1 MNHGEI
7 FSVRAIADLAGPRV
21 YARGVGYYADGRV
34 ELDAAGD
41 RRMEATVR
49 GSIPYTVELWIDRDE
64 PGWSCNC
71 PAAEDGSFCK
81 HCVAVA
87 LQLADGPVSIISP
100 MPDPADMGLAADVSS
115 HVERL
120 SREQL
125 IEIVLG
131 QCESDWRLRERMTAE
146 ARHARGEGPDG
157 DSWRRRID
165 AAFAP
170 HDGFVIYREAPAWAS
185 GIDEVIDAL
194 EDLANVGY
202 EDAVIVLAEYA
213 HHCAEAAIGYVDDS
227 DGWLSDIEER
237 LSELHLSACE
247 AVRPDPAALARR
259 LVDLELTSKLD
270 GFHRAAVTY
279 IGVLGEAGLAEY
291 RRIVKPRW
299 EALMDTTGRQ
309 SGDRFAVEQAMIG
322 VALGSG
328 DVNELIEVRG
338 RDLRTPAGYLE
349 IAMALAR
356 AGRIGNAIEWAQRGL
371 AEYSD
376 RTWQLPELRD
386 FLAGI
391 LRSQGNDAEAV
402 ELYWQG
408 FETTPSRSSYRRLLK
423 ESDSDAAA
431 AWSERCLETL
441 RARVAEE
448 RPGDEGRRSHVVPRP
463 AQALIDI
470 LMYEG
475 DVEGAWTIA
484 TEYGCDN
491 GTWMTLARVR
501 EAKHPLGSIA
511 VYERE
516 VLALIDRK
524 KNHAYR
530 AAVDLLERIRVLA
543 DRAGQPERFTVL
555 LERVRT
561 EHRAKRNLK
570 ALLDD
575 KAW

>member
-1 MNHGEI
+1 MNL
-7 FSVRAIADLAGPRV
+7 ADVLSAQAMTALAGPRV
-21 YARGVGYYADGRV
+21 YPRGVGYHADGRV
-34 ELDAAGD
+34 ELRATGD

-49 GSIPYTVELWIDRDE
+49 GSVPYSVELWIE
-64 PGWSCNC
+64 SGELEWSCTC
-71 PAAEDGSFCK
+71 PYAEDGAFCK

-87 LQLADGPVSIISP
+87 LQLADGPVSILP
-100 MPDPADMGLAADVSS
+100 LVPDSADVGPPADVSA
-115 HVERL
+115 HVEGL
-120 SREQL
+120 SRERL

-131 QCESDWRLRERMTAE
+131 QCESDWRLRERMAAE
-146 ARHARGEGPDG
+146 TRHARGDGPDR

-170 HDGFVIYREAPAWAS
+170 HDEFVVYRDGAAWAS
-185 GIDEVIDAL
+185 GVDEVINAL
-194 EDLANVGY
+194 EDLASADH
-202 EDAVIVLAEYA
+202 EDAVIELAEYA
-213 HHCAEAAIGYVDDS
+213 HHCTEAAIGYVDDS
-227 DGWLSDIEER
+227 DGWLSLIEER

-247 AVRPDPAALARR
+247 AARPDPVALARR
-259 LVDLELTSKLD
+259 LVDLELTSELD
-270 GFHRAAVTY
+270 GFHRAAAAY
-279 IGVLGEAGLAEY
+279 AGVLGEAGLAEY
-291 RRIVKPRW
+291 RRIVEPRW
-299 EALMDTTGRQ
+299 EVLTDRAGRQ

-328 DVNELIEVRG
+328 DVDELIEVRG
-338 RDLRTPAGYLE
+338 RDLRSPGGYLE
-349 IAMALAR
+349 IARALAR
-356 AGRIGNAIEWAQRGL
+356 AGRIDDAIEWAERGL
-371 AEYSD
+371 AEYPD

-386 FLAGI
+386 FLAGL
-391 LRSQGNDAEAV
+391 LRSQGNDVEAI

-408 FETTPSRSSYRRLLK
+408 FETAPSLSSYRQLLK
-423 ESDSDAAA
+423 EGESDGAA
-431 AWSERCLETL
+431 AWSERCLEML

-475 DVEGAWTIA
+475 DLEGAWAIA

-491 GTWMTLARVR
+491 DTWMTLARAR
-501 EAKHPLGSIA
+501 EATHPLGSIA

-516 VLALIDRK
+516 VLVLIDRK
-524 KNHAYR
+524 KNRAYR

-543 DRAGQPERFTVL
+543 EGAGQPERFTVL

-575 KAW
+575 KGW

>member
-1 MNHGEI
+1 MNLGET
-7 FSVRAIADLAGPRV
+7 FSIRAIADLAGPRV
-21 YARGVGYYADGRV
+21 YERGVDYHADGRV
-34 ELDAAGD
+34 ELDALGD

-49 GSIPYTVELWIDRDE
+49 GSFPYSVELWIDSDE
-64 PGWSCNC
+64 PGWSCSC

-87 LQLADGPVSIISP
+87 LQLDDGPVSIVAP
-100 MPDPADMGLAADVSS
+100 TPDPADMGLAADVSS
-115 HVERL
+115 HVEGL
-120 SREQL
+120 SRERL

-131 QCESDWRLRERMTAE
+131 QCERDWRLLEQLSAE
-146 ARHARGEGPDG
+146 ARDARGEDPDL

-165 AAFAP
+165 ATFAP
-170 HDGFVIYREAPAWAS
+170 HDDFVIYSEAPAWAS
-185 GIDEVIDAL
+185 EIDEVIDAL
-194 EDLANVGY
+194 EDLANAGH

-227 DGWLSDIEER
+227 AGWLSAIEER
-237 LSELHLSACE
+237 LSEVHLKACE
-247 AVRPDPAALARR
+247 AARPDPVALARR
-259 LVDLELTSKLD
+259 LVDLELTSELD
-270 GFHRAAVTY
+270 GFHRAATTY
-279 IGVLGEAGLAEY
+279 AGVLGGAGLAEY
-291 RRIVKPRW
+291 RRIVRPRW
-299 EALMDTTGRQ
+299 EALTDTAGRQ
-309 SGDRFAVEQAMIG
+309 SGERFAVEQAMIG
-322 VALGSG
+322 VALASG
-328 DVNELIEVRG
+328 DVDELIEVRG
-338 RDLRTPAGYLE
+338 RDLRAPTGYLE
-349 IAMALAR
+349 IATALVR
-356 AGRIGNAIEWAQRGL
+356 ADRIGDATEWAQRGL

-376 RTWQLPELRD
+376 RPWQLPELRD
-386 FLAGI
+386 FLARI

-408 FETTPSRSSYRRLLK
+408 FETTPSLSSYRRLLK
-423 ESDSDAAA
+423 ESDSAAA

-441 RARVAEE
+441 RIRVAEE
-448 RPGDEGRRSHVVPRP
+448 RPGDEGRRSHIVPRP

-475 DVEGAWTIA
+475 DVEGAWTVA
-484 TEYGCDN
+484 TEHGCDN
-491 GTWMTLARVR
+491 DTWMTLARAR
-501 EAKHPLGSIA
+501 ETTHPLDSIA

-516 VLALIDRK
+516 VLVLIDRK

-543 DRAGQPERFTVL
+543 DRAGQPERFAAL

-575 KAW
+575 KSW